1 MGSNGNHS
9 LSVVLQ
15 RVEDASKV
23 VFTGVYGPSL
33 RVEKRRFWEELN
45 VVRDR
50 WVFPWCIGGDFNEI
64 RFVGERS
71 GCRRTTRNM
80 VAFDDFIA
88 NHELV
93 DLPLSGARFTWNRGE
108 SQSRI
113 DRFLICPGWSNLV
126 PDVYQRSLI
135 HSVSDHCP
143 ILLDPRL
150 QSWGRP
156 PFRFEIAWLQAP
168 RMEERLGEWWS
179 FIKSKG
185 PSDVVI
191 GRKLRFVKK
200 KLREWVKEKRAF
212 DQNRLRWLES
222 RIGEINFLE
231 GEGNGN
237 SNLREELGRIK
248 AEHNGILLHEE
259 ISWRQKSRVK
269 WLKEGIRTR
278 HIFMPWLVLGGG
290 KLYSSDGSLRPTPE
304 ELVFKRLDEDQCR
317 VLEKP
322 FEEEEIEKGVF
333 SLGRDK
339 APGPDGFCL
348 AFFKHVGHM

>member
-1 MGSNGNHS
+1 MGSKGASGGILVAWDELCWISVEEWIGNHS

-23 VFTGVYGPSL
+23 FFTGVYGPSL

-45 VVRDR
+45 VVRDL

-93 DLPLSGARFTWNRGE
+93 DLPLAGARFTWNRGE
-108 SQSRI
+108 NPK
-113 DRFLICPGWSNLV
+113 LE
-126 PDVYQRSLI
+126 
-135 HSVSDHCP
+135 
-143 ILLDPRL
+143 
-150 QSWGRP
+150 SWGPP
-156 PFRFEIAWLQAP
+156 PFRLEIAWLQAP

-179 FIKSKG
+179 FLKSEG
-185 PSDVVI
+185 PLDVVI

-212 DQNRLRWLES
+212 DKNRLRWLES

-237 SNLREELGRIK
+237 SNFREELGRIK
-248 AEHNGILLHEE
+248 AEHNGILLHEK

-269 WLKEGIRTR
+269 WLKEGDKNTTYFHAMASVRRRGSRIEFLEAEGEKIIDKDEITGV
-278 HIFMPWLVLGGG
+278 ILEFYK
-290 KLYSSDGSLRPTPE
+290 KLYSSDGS
-304 ELVFKRLDEDQCR
+304 
-317 VLEKP
+317 
-322 FEEEEIEKGVF
+322 
-333 SLGRDK
+333 
-339 APGPDGFCL
+339 
-348 AFFKHVGHM
+348 